1 MSKIEFIKT
10 LEATVD
16 MLNLTTA
23 KNQPITI
30 KMNQTYNKSTDR
42 LVVTVSSNSQIFEI
56 YDSDGDVTR
65 EDFVDL
71 ILKLGK

>member
-10 LEATVD
+10 LESIVD

-30 KMNQTYNKSTDR
+30 KTNRTHNKLTDR

-56 YDSDGDVTR
+56 YDSEGDVSR
-65 EDFVDL
+65 EEFVDL
-71 ILKLGK
+71 ILKFGK

>member
-10 LEATVD
+10 LESIVD
-16 MLNLTTA
+16 MLNMTTT
-23 KNQPITI
+23 KSRPI
-30 KMNQTYNKSTDR
+30 KMQINKVKAIQDR
-42 LVVTVSSNSQIFEI
+42 LVVTINDNHNLFEI

-65 EDFVDL
+65 EEFVDL